1 MTSHQWI
8 YNHRKVDLNRLS
20 EENRRRREREEAMRR
35 KKAEER
41 AAKSNQIYCCDY
53 NGCNKIFTRL
63 GVYNKHRKTHIKK
76 YRCTYIHTGCNRE
89 FATRKALEIHER
101 IHSKERTEICKFCLR
116 SFTDP
121 AALRKHIK
129 YIHKND
135 NCNNEKSGNGINIK
149 PFRCKHC
156 KKQFDRKD
164 SLQKHWRTHAKIG
177 DEQKSFCQICNKSFT
192 FKFNYRKHQRL
203 YHPDYN

>member
-1 MTSHQWI
+1 MFHFSLLFIIEPKTIKQQHHKYNKCTKHKHILIVVCCHECCIIFEDRKSLTSHQWI

-20 EENRRRREREEAMRR
+20 EENRRRREREEALRR

-53 NGCNKIFTRL
+53 NGCNKIFTRF

-76 YRCTYIHTGCNRE
+76 YRCSYIHSGCNRE
-89 FATRKALEIHER
+89 FSTRKALEIHER
-101 IHSKERTEICKFCLR
+101 IHSKERKEICKFCLG

-129 YIHKND
+129 YIHKMIIVTMTNQ
-135 NCNNEKSGNGINIK
+135 EM
-149 PFRCKHC
+149 
-156 KKQFDRKD
+156 
-164 SLQKHWRTHAKIG
+164 
-177 DEQKSFCQICNKSFT
+177 E
-192 FKFNYRKHQRL
+192 
-203 YHPDYN
+203 